1 MAELKQRSEAEIRSQ
16 YRSCFSSP
24 AGIFVLEDLKANFYD
39 ARISK
44 EYLERQVGQR
54 DVVLGILEMLR
65 DG

>member
-1 MAELKQRSEAEIRSQ
+1 MAKLKQRSEAEIRSQ
-16 YRSCFSSP
+16 YRTCFTSP
-24 AGIFVLEDLKANFYD
+24 AGIFVLEDLKSNFYD

-44 EYLERQVGQR
+44 DQLERQVGHR

>member
-39 ARISK
+39 ARIAK

-54 DVVLGILEMLR
+54 DAVLGILEMMR
-65 DG
+65 AG